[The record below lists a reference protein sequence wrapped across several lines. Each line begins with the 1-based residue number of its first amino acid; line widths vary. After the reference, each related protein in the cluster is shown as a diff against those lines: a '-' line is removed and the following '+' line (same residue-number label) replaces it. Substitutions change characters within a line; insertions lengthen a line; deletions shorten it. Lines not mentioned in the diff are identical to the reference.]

1 MLHAEFSVAHAAEKN
16 LDKRI
21 QALMAQHPGKTGAYF
36 LEKGEVSLLGKFGDR
51 ILIKIGRIW
60 EISILSPNLIER

>member
-36 LEKGEVSLLGKFGDR
+36 LEKGEVSLLGKFGV
-51 ILIKIGRIW
+51 
-60 EISILSPNLIER
+60 SS